1 MDVLSPLIKAAFSMR
16 FDSSLNKKNEDHKNL
31 LVAQL
36 QEKS

>member
-16 FDSSLNKKNEDHKNL
+16 FDSSLNKKNEDQKNL